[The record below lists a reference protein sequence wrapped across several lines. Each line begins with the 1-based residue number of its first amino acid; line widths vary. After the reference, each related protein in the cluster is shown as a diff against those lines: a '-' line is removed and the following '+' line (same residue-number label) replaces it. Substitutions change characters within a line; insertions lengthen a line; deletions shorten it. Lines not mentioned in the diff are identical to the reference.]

1 MTASCGRQAGSL
13 ELPGKC
19 CPRPPPP
26 PSFLETPP
34 TERRDKRG
42 EEDRTAINQG
52 LNWGR
57 ERSKSKDNYDFAP
70 SFSVAAEEKSLW

>member
-13 ELPGKC
+13 ELPASA
-19 CPRPPPP
+19 PPP